1 MLIKLLLDQGLP
13 LSASG
18 LLSKAGIDTIHVA
31 EIGFSTAKDREIL
44 ARAKE
49 DDRVVVTLDADF
61 HALLALSGA
70 NSPSVIRIRIERLK
84 AVAITNLLLS
94 ILPKCE
100 EDLAKG
106 AVVTVERHRIR
117 LRLLPLLK

>member
-1 MLIKLLLDQGLP
+1 MLDQGLP

-31 EIGFSTAKDREIL
+31 EIGFSTAEDREIL